1 LGLLQAAKADGGI
14 SAAVINLRLGQYTT
28 TRLADALTEQGVP
41 FIYATGYNSHGDI
54 DAHQDAMVLDKPY
67 TPPAL
72 LQALE
77 SLLTRGA

>member
-1 LGLLQAAKADGGI
+1 
-14 SAAVINLRLGQYTT
+14 
-28 TRLADALTEQGVP
+28 VP
-41 FIYATGYNSHGDI
+41 FIYATGYNRHGDI